1 MKSRKKL
8 NVKRKRRAARTAAR
22 IRGTAA
28 RPRLIVN
35 RSNRYVYAQLIDD
48 AKGVTLAAATSR
60 INAAGAGA
68 AAANKATTKSEQAF
82 AAGEAIAKKAL
93 AKNIASAVFDRRS
106 SKFHGRV
113 KSFAEGAKKGG
124 LKI

>member
-28 RPRLIVN
+28 RPRLVVN

-60 INAAGAGA
+60 INAAGA